1 MKNRVLGL
9 GCLEDMNHTPY
20 RKIAVLPQKAHSASV
35 NEFNANASIINL
47 SMLKVGS
54 KTFTQKAISKFAVHL
69 GRRRK
74 KF

>member
-1 MKNRVLGL
+1 LGL

-20 RKIAVLPQKAHSASV
+20 RKIAAFPQKAQSALV
-35 NEFNANASIINL
+35 NELNSDASRINL
-47 SMLKVGS
+47 STLRVGS
-54 KTFTQKAISKFAVHL
+54 KTFTQYAISKLAVNL